1 MATLLAEPAGN
12 GRADEWDDRAPLLRA
27 LLHVLLR
34 TEAIQRPALARALG
48 IRRHAV
54 SDLVAVLEA
63 RGLVQVTGSIDG
75 RPGRSTHSYRLNER
89 AALAFAA
96 AAEGGT
102 LHVALMDLRGTVIA
116 ETSAA
121 WTQDGTEDAVRGL
134 AALARR
140 LCTEAGSQMFRLRV
154 AVLALPPGG
163 SHQALLVRLE
173 AAVGCRVA
181 MEETE
186 PATFDGALE
195 KARAALLTAI
205 VDEIGGNVGW

>member
-1 MATLLAEPAGN
+1 MATLRAEPAGN
-12 GRADEWDDRAPLLRA
+12 GRADERGDRAALLRA
-27 LLHVLLR
+27 LLHVLLQ

-54 SDLVAVLEA
+54 SDLVAALEA

-102 LHVALMDLRGTVIA
+102 LHAALVDLRGTVVA
-116 ETSAA
+116 KTSAA
-121 WTQDGTEDAVRGL
+121 WTQDGTEDAVQGL
-134 AALARR
+134 AALARH
-140 LCTEAGSQMFRLRV
+140 LCTEAGLQMFRPRA
-154 AVLALPPGG
+154 AVLAFPPGE
-163 SHQALLVRLE
+163 SHQALLARLQT
-173 AAVGCRVA
+173 AVGCRVA

-186 PATFDGALE
+186 PAALDGALE
-195 KARAALLTAI
+195 KARAALLTAV
-205 VDEIGGNVGW
+205 VDEIEGNVGW